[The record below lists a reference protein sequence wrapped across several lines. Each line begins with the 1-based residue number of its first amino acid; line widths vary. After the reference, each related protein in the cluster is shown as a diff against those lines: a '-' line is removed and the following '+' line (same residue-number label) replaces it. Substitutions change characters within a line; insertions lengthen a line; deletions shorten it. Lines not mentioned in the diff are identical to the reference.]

1 MTEAAPTMEQILAE
15 TNPRIT
21 SAMALSQAAIKI
33 VWEVER
39 NGEAVEGYFVK
50 YKPRYSDHSF
60 SSMEVVTGSTSNRI
74 LTGLEPAKEYLVM
87 VQPFNGN
94 VEGPDSEP
102 IAVRTLSD
110 GKCSKW
116 CSHSMGM

>member
-1 MTEAAPTMEQILAE
+1 MTEVAPTMEQILAE

-21 SAMALSQAAIKI
+21 NAMALSQAAIKI
-33 VWEVER
+33 VWEVQR
-39 NGEAVEGYFVK
+39 NRDAVEGYFIK
-50 YKPRYSDHSF
+50 YKPRYSDYNY
-60 SSMEVVTGSTSNRI
+60 SSMKVVTGFSSNRI

-102 IAVRTLSD
+102 VAVRTLSD
-110 GKCSKW
+110 GKW
-116 CSHSMGM
+116 IINYYT